1 MKRSLYTLALVLIFG
16 SIQSKVI
23 AQEEAADTTKIEKK
37 NADLP
42 MDPER
47 LLEFNTKEGTWMSVD
62 VSPDGSTIAFDL
74 LGDIYT
80 IPFEGGKATLVTDGM
95 AYDSHP
101 KFSPDGTHIL
111 YISDKDG
118 SDDAYAINLET
129 EEEIKFSGDEND
141 EMVNAAWSPDGDY
154 VIVSRGRRN
163 FKLWLYHIDGGT
175 GIKLVDT
182 NNSFKAIDPT
192 FSADG
197 RYIYYSQRNNAWN
210 YNAQF
215 PQYSLGSYDRDNG
228 ETSTVVSKYGSAF
241 TPTVSPDGKYLV
253 YGSRYEAETGLILHN
268 LIEGNEEWLA
278 YPIQRDDQE
287 SQATLGVLPAMS
299 FTPDS
304 QELVFFSGGK
314 LHRMN
319 IQTREST
326 EIPFEVDV
334 ALEMGPKLT
343 FKYPISD
350 DKEVLATQIRDAV
363 PSPNGNQ
370 LAFTVL
376 NKLYIQNLPDG
387 TPRRVTNHDHTEAQ
401 PAWSPDGKYLTYV
414 TWNQQEG
421 GHIFKVEPN
430 ARRVRPQQ
438 LTTEAAFY
446 ITPAWSYNSGR
457 IVFAKG
463 NKHDYMN
470 TSSAN
475 AYYFATDELG
485 WVSTDGGD
493 VNFIANTNGRTVPHF
508 VKGDDRIYL
517 TNNEGTLVSIR
528 WDGSDEKEHVKITGI
543 SVYGTRDPVSASE
556 AGIILKAPTG
566 DQVLA
571 QINNEIYAATVPQTG
586 TVVNIGLASPDK
598 AVFPAKKLTLIGGEF
613 PKWSDDGK
621 QVHWSL
627 GKGHF
632 IYNMDDAKAF
642 SDSVEAAN
650 KAEEEAKKIAEESE
664 DNEDSEEIEEETES
678 VESGDEEAKD
688 ETSKEYKP
696 KELRIEVLFERDIPE
711 GTVLL
716 QNARVITMNGY
727 EVFER
732 GDVLVVNNRIEGVGA
747 TGSIA
752 VPSGAKVIDL
762 TGKTI
767 VPGFVDT
774 HAHLRSTRG
783 VHKDQEWSYAA
794 NLAYGVTTTR
804 DPQTGTTDVL
814 SYGDAV
820 IAGMMLGPRIYS
832 TGPGV
837 GFWGYK
843 LKSLDHTKEV
853 LRQYSEYFDTKT
865 IKMYRVGN
873 RKQRQWII
881 MASKEQKLM
890 PTTEGSLHIRLNL
903 TQMLDGYPGHEHNLP
918 IYPIYSDLVEAIAF
932 SKMAVTQTMLV
943 AYGGPWGEEY
953 YYSREN
959 PYGDEKLSYYT
970 PYDELARKTR
980 RRSFWAIDEEM
991 VFPKHAEKAKQI
1003 YDADGLLG
1011 VGSHGQLQG
1020 LGYHWELWSIAAG
1033 GLTNHEALRV
1043 ATIIGAEA
1051 IGLDG
1056 DVGSLE
1062 AGKLADIVILDGNP
1076 LDDLRNSNTVTHV
1089 MMNGRLYETDT
1100 LNEIYPRQKEFDQR
1114 IWVQSAPMDIALP
1127 EVER

>member
-1 MKRSLYTLALVLIFG
+1 MKRSLLFLIPIYLVTFQLT
-16 SIQSKVI
+16 VL
-23 AQEEAADTTKIEKK
+23 AQEVTSDSSKIEKK
-37 NADLP
+37 NPDLP

-47 LLEFNTKEGTWMSVD
+47 LLEFSTNEGTWMSVD
-62 VSPDGSTIAFDL
+62 VSPDGSMIAFDL

-80 IPFEGGKATLVTDGM
+80 MPFEGGTATPVTDGM
-95 AYDSHP
+95 AFDSHP

-141 EMVNAAWSPDGDY
+141 EMVNAEWSPDGDY
-154 VIVSRGRRN
+154 VVVARGRREH
-163 FKLWLYHIDGGT
+163 KLWMYHIDGGR
-175 GIKLVDT
+175 GVKLVDPSRT
-182 NNSFKAIDPT
+182 TKAIDPA

-197 RYIYYSQRNNAWN
+197 RYIYFSRRISAWN

-215 PQYSLGSYDRDNG
+215 PQYSIGVYDRENG
-228 ETSTVVSKYGSAF
+228 ETSIFVSKYGSAF
-241 TPTVSPDGKYLV
+241 TPTISPDGNFMV
-253 YGSRYEAETGLILHN
+253 YGSRFEAETGLILHN
-268 LIEGNEEWLA
+268 LQDGSERWLA

-287 SQATLGVLPAMS
+287 SQATLGVLPSMS

-304 QELVFFSGGK
+304 RELVLFYAGK
-314 LHRMN
+314 IHRLN
-319 IQTREST
+319 IQTGNTT

-334 ALEMGPKLT
+334 ALEMGPDMT

-363 PSPNGNQ
+363 PSPDGSQ
-370 LAFTVL
+370 LAFTAL
-376 NKLYIQNLPDG
+376 NKLYVQDLPNG
-387 TPRRVTNHDHTEAQ
+387 TPRRVTDHEHTEAQ
-401 PAWSPDGKYLTYV
+401 PAWSPDGKFITYV
-414 TWNQQEG
+414 TWNQDEG
-421 GHIFKVEPN
+421 GHVYKVDPN

-438 LTTEAAFY
+438 LTNESALY
-446 ITPAWSYNSGR
+446 ITPAWSYNSDR
-457 IVFAKG
+457 IVFARG
-463 NKHDYMN
+463 NKYDFMN

-475 AYYFATDELG
+475 AYYFATDELA
-485 WVSTDGGD
+485 WISAEGGD
-493 VNFIANTNGRTVPHF
+493 QNFIANTYGRTSPHF
-508 VKGDDRIYL
+508 IKSDDRIYL
-517 TNNEGTLVSIR
+517 TNNDGTLVSIR

-543 SVYGTRDPVSASE
+543 SVYGTIDPVSPSE
-556 AGIILKAPTG
+556 AGIILKAPQG

-571 QINNEIYAATVPQTG
+571 QINNEVYVATVPQTG
-586 TVVNIGLASPDK
+586 TVVTIGLASPDN

-613 PKWSDDGK
+613 PKWSDDGR

-632 IYNMDDAKAF
+632 VYNLDDAKAF
-642 SDSVEAAN
+642 ADSLEAAK
-650 KAEEEAKKIAEESE
+650 KAEEDEA
-664 DNEDSEEIEEETES
+664 EDSAEEIEDLEEQETEES
-678 VESGDEEAKD
+678 TEVEEE
-688 ETSKEYKP
+688 EVEEGPTEYMATEMK
-696 KELRIEVLFERDIPE
+696 IEVVFERDIPE

-716 QNARVITMNGY
+716 QNARIVTMNGY
-727 EVFER
+727 EVYDR
-732 GDVLVVNNRIEGVGA
+732 GDVLVVNNRIQGVGTA
-747 TGSIA
+747 GTID
-752 VPSGAKVIDL
+752 VPRGAEVIDL

-783 VHKDQEWSYAA
+783 IHKDQEWSYAA

-820 IAGMMLGPRIYS
+820 IAGTMIGPRIYS

-843 LKSLDHTKEV
+843 LKSLDHTQEV

-881 MASKEQKLM
+881 MASKDQQLM
-890 PTTEGSLHIRLNL
+890 PTTEGSLHMRLNL

-918 IYPIYSDLVEAIAF
+918 IYPIYSDLVEAVAF

-959 PYGDEKLSYYT
+959 PYHDEKLSYFT

-980 RRSFWAIDEEM
+980 RRGFWAIDEEM

-1003 YDADGLLG
+1003 YDANGLLG

-1020 LGYHWELWSIAAG
+1020 LGYHWELWSVAAG
-1033 GLTNHEALRV
+1033 GLSNHEALRV
-1043 ATIIGAEA
+1043 ATLLGAETL
-1051 IGLDG
+1051 GLDG
-1056 DVGSLE
+1056 DLGSIE
-1062 AGKLADIVILDGNP
+1062 EGKLADLVILDGNP
-1076 LDDLRNSNTVTHV
+1076 LDDLRNTNTVSHV
-1089 MMNGRLYETDT
+1089 MINGRLFEAST
-1100 LNEIYPRQKEFDQR
+1100 LNEIYPRQREFDQR
-1114 IWVQSAPMDIALP
+1114 IWVQSTPMDVGIP
-1127 EVER
+1127 GIDR

>member
-1 MKRSLYTLALVLIFG
+1 MKRSLLLTLFFALVSVPFTAVL
-16 SIQSKVI
+16 
-23 AQEEAADTTKIEKK
+23 AQDSESDSTEIEKK
-37 NADLP
+37 NPDLP
-42 MDPER
+42 MDPAR
-47 LLEFNTKEGTWMSVD
+47 LLEFTTTEGTWMSVD
-62 VSPDGSTIAFDL
+62 VSPDGSMIAFDL

-80 IPFEGGKATLVTDGM
+80 MPFEGGKASLVTDGM

-141 EMVNAAWSPDGDY
+141 EMVNAEWSPDGDY
-154 VIVSRGRRN
+154 VVVARGRREH
-163 FKLWLYHIDGGT
+163 KLWMYHIDGGR
-175 GIKLVDT
+175 GVKLVDPSRT
-182 NNSFKAIDPT
+182 TKAIDPA

-197 RYIYYSQRNNAWN
+197 RHIYFSRRTSAWN

-215 PQYSLGSYDRDNG
+215 PQYSIGVYDRETG
-228 ETSTVVSKYGSAF
+228 ETSTFVSKYGSAF
-241 TPTVSPDGKYLV
+241 TPTLSPDGNYLV

-268 LIEGNEEWLA
+268 LQEGSEKWLA

-287 SQATLGVLPAMS
+287 SQATLGVLPSMS

-304 QELVFFSGGK
+304 RELVLFYGGK
-314 LHRMN
+314 IQRLN
-319 IQTREST
+319 IQSGATT

-334 ALEMGPKLT
+334 ALEMGPELT

-350 DKEVLATQIRDAV
+350 DNEVLATQIRDAV
-363 PSPNGNQ
+363 PSPDGSQ
-370 LAFTVL
+370 IAFTAL
-376 NKLYIQNLPDG
+376 NKLYVQDMPDG
-387 TPRRVTNHDHTEAQ
+387 TPRRVTNHEHTEAQ
-401 PAWSPDGKYLTYV
+401 PSWSPDGKFIVYV

-421 GHIFKVEPN
+421 GHIYKVDPN

-438 LTTEAAFY
+438 LTSDAAFY
-446 ITPAWSYNSGR
+446 ITPAWSYSSDR

-463 NKHDYMN
+463 NKFDFMN

-485 WVSTDGGD
+485 WISADGGD
-493 VNFIANTNGRTVPHF
+493 INFIAKTNGRTNPHF
-508 VKGDDRIYL
+508 VKSNDRIYL
-517 TNNEGTLVSIR
+517 TNNDGTLVSIR

-556 AGIILKAPTG
+556 AGIILKAPEG

-571 QINNEIYAATVPQTG
+571 QINNEIYVATVPQTG
-586 TVVNIGLASPDK
+586 TVVNIGLASPDN

-613 PKWSDDGK
+613 PKWSDDGR

-632 IYNMDDAKAF
+632 IYNLDDAKAF
-642 SDSVEAAN
+642 ADSLEAAK
-650 KAEEEAKKIAEESE
+650 KAEEEAEVEDSEEAEESE
-664 DNEDSEEIEEETES
+664 EAESIEEDE
-678 VESGDEEAKD
+678 VEEGP
-688 ETSKEYKP
+688 TEYKP
-696 KELRIEVLFERDIPE
+696 QELRIEVIFERDIPE

-716 QNARVITMNGY
+716 QNARIVTMNGY
-727 EVFER
+727 EVFDR
-732 GDVLVVNNRIEGVGA
+732 GDILVVNNRIEGVGT
-747 TGSIA
+747 TGTLE
-752 VPSGAKVIDL
+752 VPRGAEVIDL
-762 TGKTI
+762 TGKTV

-783 VHKDQEWSYAA
+783 IHKDQEWSYAA

-820 IAGMMLGPRIYS
+820 VAGTMIGPRIYS

-873 RKQRQWII
+873 RKQRQWVI
-881 MASKEQKLM
+881 MASYEQQLM
-890 PTTEGSLHIRLNL
+890 PTTEGSLHMRLNM

-918 IYPIYSDLVEAIAF
+918 IYPIYSDLVEAVAF

-980 RRSFWAIDEEM
+980 RRGFWAIDDEM

-1003 YDADGLLG
+1003 YDANGLLG

-1020 LGYHWELWSIAAG
+1020 LGYHWELWSVAAG

-1056 DVGSLE
+1056 DLGSVE
-1062 AGKLADIVILDGNP
+1062 AGKLADLVILDNNP
-1076 LDDLRNSNTVTHV
+1076 LEDLRNTNTVTHV

-1100 LNEIYPRQKEFDQR
+1100 LNEIYPRQKEFNQR
-1114 IWVQSAPMDIALP
+1114 IWVQSAPMDVSLP
-1127 EVER
+1127 GVER